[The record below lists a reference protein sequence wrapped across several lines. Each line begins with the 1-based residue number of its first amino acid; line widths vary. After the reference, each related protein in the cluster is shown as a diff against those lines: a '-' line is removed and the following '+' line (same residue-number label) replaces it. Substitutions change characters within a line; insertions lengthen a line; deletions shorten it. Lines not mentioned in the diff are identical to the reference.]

1 MSEPRWAD
9 ELHSDG
15 EDQPAEPARLFYAN
29 VDEFVRS
36 YLLPNWRRNTLHTSW
51 CAKWWEHAEAI
62 TRLEALWESWEKQR
76 LEPGTGMATWWR
88 DFADHHMAVL
98 TDRDAGPFF
107 KCDVTKGRHEVPAL
121 WATDLPPEGMFRD
134 GNEEES

>member
-1 MSEPRWAD
+1 MSCVCAKRGRPSRK
-9 ELHSDG
+9 
-15 EDQPAEPARLFYAN
+15 
-29 VDEFVRS
+29 
-36 YLLPNWRRNTLHTSW
+36 PNWRRNTLHTSW

-62 TRLEALWESWEKQR
+62 TRLEALWESWEKHR

-107 KCDVTKGRHEVPAL
+107 KCDPAKGRHEVPAL
-121 WATDLPPEGMFRD
+121 WATELPPEGMFRN
-134 GNEEES
+134 GNEES